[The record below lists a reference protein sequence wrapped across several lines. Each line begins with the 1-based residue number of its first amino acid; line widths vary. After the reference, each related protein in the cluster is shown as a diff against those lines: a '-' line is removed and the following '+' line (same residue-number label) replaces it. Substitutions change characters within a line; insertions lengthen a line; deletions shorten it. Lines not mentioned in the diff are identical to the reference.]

1 MEVYERV
8 GKSLT
13 FWSIKRPKRAKRC
26 NLMAMKKSRKRC
38 GFCNLFKSKVSAF
51 RIVKRDAKF

>member
-8 GKSLT
+8 GKSDI
-13 FWSIKRPKRAKRC
+13 SVYKKAQRAKRC